1 MFIQSDSICDNYAM
15 SNTADA
21 TCGTGTAYLPLRGT

>member
-1 MFIQSDSICDNYAM
+1 MCIQSDSICDNYAM